1 MTLSVRQTQ
10 AAQSPLRPRYFGIAV
25 LALAIMV
32 AAIVRANFWFLNF
45 VHVFA
50 GLLWTGVDLF
60 MGFVVGPVMRQSPVE
75 TRRSMTAGLVP
86 RTLVLMPTLSII
98 TSTSGWFLAV
108 QLGYLNVGYPE
119 FWWVIAA
126 LGIITVLTIQG
137 LGILLPTNL
146 RLYYE
151 IQKPAPDHVK
161 ITHWMRA
168 YLRVVA
174 VQGTMQVL
182 IIVVMTR
189 FRAGL

>member
-151 IQKPAPDHVK
+151 IQKPVPDHMK
-161 ITHWMRA
+161 ITRWMRA

-174 VQGTMQVL
+174 IQGTMQVL

>member
-25 LALAIMV
+25 MALAIMV

-50 GLLWTGVDLF
+50 GLLWTGIDLF

>member
-1 MTLSVRQTQ
+1 MALSVSQTE
-10 AAQSPLRPRYFGIAV
+10 AARSPLRLRYFGIAV
-25 LALAIMV
+25 LALAIMM

-126 LGIITVLTIQG
+126 LAIITVLTIQG

-161 ITHWMRA
+161 ITHWMRT

>member
-1 MTLSVRQTQ
+1 MALSFSQTE

-50 GLLWTGVDLF
+50 GLLWTGIDLF

-151 IQKPAPDHVK
+151 IQKPVPDHMK
-161 ITHWMRA
+161 ITRWMRA

-174 VQGTMQVL
+174 IQGTMQVL

>member
-126 LGIITVLTIQG
+126 LAIITVLTIQG

>member
-126 LGIITVLTIQG
+126 LAIITVLTIQG

-151 IQKPAPDHVK
+151 IQKSAPDHVK

>member
-50 GLLWTGVDLF
+50 GLLWTGIDLF

-75 TRRSMTAGLVP
+75 TRRSMIAGLVP

-151 IQKPAPDHVK
+151 IQKPVPDDMK
-161 ITHWMRA
+161 IAHWMRA
-168 YLRVVA
+168 YLGVVA

>member
-126 LGIITVLTIQG
+126 LAIITVLTIQG

-182 IIVVMTR
+182 IIIVMTR

>member
-1 MTLSVRQTQ
+1 
-10 AAQSPLRPRYFGIAV
+10 
-25 LALAIMV
+25 
-32 AAIVRANFWFLNF
+32 
-45 VHVFA
+45 
-50 GLLWTGVDLF
+50 
-60 MGFVVGPVMRQSPVE
+60 
-75 TRRSMTAGLVP
+75 
-86 RTLVLMPTLSII
+86 MPTLSII

-126 LGIITVLTIQG
+126 LAIITVLTIQG

-146 RLYYE
+146 RLYHE

-161 ITHWMRA
+161 ITRWMRA